1 MNLFTSVVFIFY
13 IITSSFSIGES
24 QSSFNV
30 VDFGAVGDGKTDDST
45 AFWKAWK
52 AVCEAGGDKPTLAI
66 PYGKTF
72 LIHSTRFEG
81 PCKSQNV
88 QIQILGNII
97 APESSK
103 ARTDSKSKCWLCFDS
118 IYGLI
123 MQGSGTID
131 GQGSSWWQEKK
142 LAGNR
147 PRAMHFNDCNNFYL
161 SGFTIRNSPNV
172 HIAINYCNGGS
183 ISNIHINSPDDS
195 PNTDGINISKSK
207 QIYIHDSVIESG
219 DDCVAI
225 NGGSFNINVTG
236 IACGPGHGISIGS
249 LGDNGQEDI
258 VEEVHVQNCSLNGT
272 QNGVRIKTFQNGSG
286 YARKISFEEITLIN
300 CKNPIIIDQ
309 NYNPVHHRKIKT
321 NSLEVSAVSF
331 TSVYGTSANEQAIT
345 LDCSSSPGCFNIV
358 MNKINITS
366 SAPGKQTRAYCKNA
380 YGTSSSTH
388 PAVDCLSKLND
399 KTHQKNYF
407 I

>member
-1 MNLFTSVVFIFY
+1 MVLLSLESYLLFKRIIFC
-13 IITSSFSIGES
+13 IVTSSLISIGENRNTFDAV
-24 QSSFNV
+24 Q
-30 VDFGAVGDGKTDDST
+30 FGAVGDGKTDDSK
-45 AFWKAWK
+45 AFSKAWK

-72 LIHSTRFEG
+72 LLQSTRFEG
-81 PCKSQNV
+81 PCKSQYV
-88 QIQILGNII
+88 QIQRTDFREYYS
-97 APESSK
+97 PESSK
-103 ARTDSKSKCWLCFDS
+103 ARTDSKSKCWLCFNA

-123 MQGSGTID
+123 MQGSGTIN
-131 GQGSSWWQEKK
+131 GLGSSWWQ
-142 LAGNR
+142 
-147 PRAMHFNDCNNFYL
+147 AMYFHDCNNFDL
-161 SGFTIRNSPNV
+161 SGFTIRNSPKV
-172 HIAINYCNGGS
+172 HMAINHCNGGS

-195 PNTDGINISKSK
+195 PNTDGITISESK
-207 QIYIHDSVIESG
+207 QVHIHDSVIESG